1 MSKKFAPVAALA
13 AAYNSLAQQEG
24 KEKIKF
30 RCLGG
35 KVFIKRGLK
44 YLYEGIVRTGGKW
57 AESAQQDRLEACIQH
72 AGRNEFDNFD
82 ERILAALG
90 E

>member
-24 KEKIKF
+24 KDKIKF
-30 RCLGG
+30 RCHAGIVSL
-35 KVFIKRGLK
+35 KQGLK
-44 YLYEGIVRTGGKW
+44 PLYEGIVRTGNKW
-57 AESAQQDRLEACIQH
+57 AESAQQDRLESCLIS
-72 AGRNEFDNFD
+72 AGRKAFTNFD